1 MHGTTGQNEPNGDGG
16 LRRYRKRF
24 ALTAVAGAVAFV
36 GYAIQSALLLPEG
49 SGTGAKVSGVIIIAL
64 LLVCLAGLL
73 GLGVTTLKLQLR
85 GASTTR
91 FSNVGA
97 GPPDRFDNLIFRLF
111 YAAMV
116 IVGLFFVPAQIDS
129 VAYLADQ
136 APQGTFV
143 PKSYGQACG
152 KYGCTTDTIGIIEP
166 GEATATWKTQ
176 VPLGKPF
183 QVAVPL
189 WAFGLGYDRAGNAQ
203 DAIENTVAGL
213 LWEWIAGYAIIYV
226 VVRLRRR
233 AGESTLGVSAP

>member
-1 MHGTTGQNEPNGDGG
+1 MHGATGRNALNDDFSGDGDAG

-24 ALTAVAGAVAFV
+24 ALTAAAGAVGFV
-36 GYAIQSALLLPEG
+36 GYAIASVILLPEG
-49 SGTGAKVSGVIIIAL
+49 SGTGAKVSGGVIIAL
-64 LLVCLAGLL
+64 LLVCLAGML
-73 GLGVTTLKLQLR
+73 GVGVTTLKLRLR

-91 FSNVGA
+91 FSNVGD

-111 YAAMV
+111 YAAVV
-116 IVGLFFVPAQIDS
+116 IVGLFFLPAQIDS

-143 PKSYGQACG
+143 PESYGQVCG
-152 KYGCTTDTIGIIEP
+152 RYGCTTDTIGIIEP
-166 GEATATWKTQ
+166 GGATATWKTQ

-183 QVAVPL
+183 QVAVPM

-213 LWEWIAGYAIIYV
+213 LWEWIAGYGIIYV

-233 AGESTLGVSAP
+233 P